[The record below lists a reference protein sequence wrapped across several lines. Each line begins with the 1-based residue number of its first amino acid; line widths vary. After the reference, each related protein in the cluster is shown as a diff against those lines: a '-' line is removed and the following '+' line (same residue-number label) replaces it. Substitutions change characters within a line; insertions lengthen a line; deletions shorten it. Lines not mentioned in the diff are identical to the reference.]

1 MKKKVKLGE
10 LFSFMEILGSEI
22 QKNSNNKTKLQEIVR
37 KYQETF
43 KPYIDEYTHNID
55 IIKIK
60 YARTDENG
68 VLIEKDGK
76 YQYTKDDMIKLIEES
91 KKFQKEF
98 FDREV
103 EINIISVKSILSQ
116 DVIDRMAIVCSSFL

>member
-10 LFSFMEILGSEI
+10 LFNFMEILGAEL
-22 QKNSNNKTKLQEIVR
+22 QKNNTNKTKIQEIVK

-43 KPYIDEYTHNID
+43 KPYIEEYTHNID

-76 YQYTKDDMIKLIEES
+76 YQYTKEDMLKLLDET

-98 FDREV
+98 FEKTI
-103 EINIISVKSILSQ
+103 ELNIISVKSILPKE
-116 DVIDRMAIVCSSFL
+116 VVERMELVCPNFL